1 MEGNDET
8 ALMAHTMLTLIV
20 LRKKDLDERKRQISR
35 QTHDFG
41 SICIV
46 TVMLNLSPYSVAT
59 HMIFLLQNVSY
70 VILQHM
76 VVKHYPLRLTKLTR
90 QIKLPAHPSHSAY
103 QLD

>member
-59 HMIFLLQNVSY
+59 HMICFT
-70 VILQHM
+70 
-76 VVKHYPLRLTKLTR
+76 TKCLVHDFTAHGGETLPPSFNKANKTN
-90 QIKLPAHPSHSAY
+90 QIACTS
-103 QLD
+103 